1 MQNQPTERHGRPAS
15 RDKLHSGDVT
25 PRWAAQL
32 RAQRKRLGLTQRELA
47 DLAGV
52 AERTVIAVERG
63 SDGVGLGTL
72 RRILTVLGLGLTLT
86 PGHGE
91 ITAGD

>member
-1 MQNQPTERHGRPAS
+1 
-15 RDKLHSGDVT
+15 
-25 PRWAAQL
+25 
-32 RAQRKRLGLTQRELA
+32 
-47 DLAGV
+47 
-52 AERTVIAVERG
+52 VIAVERG